1 MDLKWV
7 CVIVYSIVNLCVFLL
22 YGIDKRRA
30 VRQEWRISE
39 KTLLLAAAAG
49 VFGAMAGIWGIRHK
63 TKKPKFYLGVPGI
76 FILEVILVY
85 IVFMK

>member
-1 MDLKWV
+1 MDLKLIGL
-7 CVIVYSIVNLCVFLL
+7 IVYGIVNLCVFLL

-30 VRQEWRISE
+30 VRHEWRISE
-39 KTLLLAAAAG
+39 KTLLLSAAAG

-63 TKKPKFYLGVPGI
+63 TQKPKFYLGVPGI
-76 FILEVILVY
+76 FVLEVILFY